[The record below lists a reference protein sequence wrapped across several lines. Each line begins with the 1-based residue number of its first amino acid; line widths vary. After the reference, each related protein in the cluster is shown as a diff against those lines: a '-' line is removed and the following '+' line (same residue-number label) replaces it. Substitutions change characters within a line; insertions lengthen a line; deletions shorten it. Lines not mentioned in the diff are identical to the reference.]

1 MASFQTVGIIAK
13 LQDDRVQPAVREV
26 CEILA
31 ELGCRV
37 LLEELPGAAETPPT
51 AERVPFESMRREI
64 DLLVVVG
71 GDGTLL
77 RAGRRLDGNP
87 IPLLGIHH
95 GRLGFL
101 VDIRPDELRNALHGV
116 MSGEY
121 RIENRITLSATIT
134 GSEHTRGP
142 YPAINDV
149 VIRNQDA
156 VRMIEFETWLDDEF
170 ISVHRADGFIVS
182 TPTGSTAYA
191 MSSGGPVI
199 HPGLEALAMIPVC
212 PHTLSDR
219 PVLVPA
225 DHTIKVVLIGGHND
239 RAMMTC
245 DGQVN
250 ESLLAG
256 ETLHIS
262 SSTLHL
268 KLVHPN
274 SYRYFTV
281 LRDKLNWGR
290 SWT

>member
-1 MASFQTVGIIAK
+1 MASFQTIGVIAK
-13 LQDDRVQPAVREV
+13 LQDDRVQPAVRDI
-26 CEILA
+26 CAILH

-37 LLEELPGAAETPPT
+37 LLEDKSNPPQTPAH
-51 AERVPFESMRREI
+51 AERLPFEQMRKEI

-101 VDIRPDELRNALHGV
+101 VDIRPDELRDALHGV
-116 MSGEY
+116 LGGEY

-134 GSEHTRGP
+134 GPGRSRGP

-156 VRMIEFETWLDDEF
+156 VRMIEFETWLGDEF
-170 ISVHRADGFIVS
+170 ISVHRADGFIVA

-191 MSSGGPVI
+191 LSSGGPVI

-219 PVLVPA
+219 PVLVGA
-225 DHTIKVVLIGGHND
+225 DHTIKVVLAGGERD

-250 ESLLAG
+250 ESLRVG
-256 ETLHIS
+256 ETLQIS
-262 SSTLHL
+262 SSTLKL
-268 KLVHPN
+268 QLVHPT
-274 SYRYFTV
+274 SYRYFNV

-290 SWT
+290 SRT